1 MKNILLENE
10 IFREQ
15 YFQSVKNY
23 VENLHEKFSFNDFNS
38 VKDVVGY
45 PLNLLRSMPKLLFKE
60 KYLENEYYALY
71 RIQLESFLG
80 IRIFGLM
87 SEPKIEHKANTAII
101 FQHGGGDSPEI
112 TFGLLDDNVY
122 KATADYISKKGITV
136 FAPQYGHFNSF
147 FLFFFIFITS
157 LSLSSESVTIQCF

>member
-1 MKNILLENE
+1 
-10 IFREQ
+10 
-15 YFQSVKNY
+15 
-23 VENLHEKFSFNDFNS
+23 
-38 VKDVVGY
+38 
-45 PLNLLRSMPKLLFKE
+45 MPKLLFKE

-122 KATADYISKKGITV
+122 KATADYISKKESLFLPHNYYYGINPNMEPLLKEKIGMLLTK
-136 FAPQYGHFNSF
+136 N
-147 FLFFFIFITS
+147 
-157 LSLSSESVTIQCF
+157 